1 MCLVQVGLLDHSHL
15 NFDAE
20 NGRREWRA
28 WKVARS
34 AATASLTLRR
44 MPKAP
49 PNPAAMRSRGR
60 RLGGPAHTQ
69 TPVLPAMRPV
79 LLWSVRVCL
88 ALTLLTPLIVTTDTY
103 FPFVVGKA
111 VYVRFVIELA
121 ACFWVALVLLDSSWR
136 PPRSPL
142 LVVMALGLACHL
154 LAAWFGVSP
163 VRSMWSTYERMQGF
177 VDAAHWFAFAVIT
190 VSVLRDAASMR
201 ALLNA
206 NLGVALAVGCLAIIG
221 YFVGEVPFYG
231 TAERDAPRIGSVFGN
246 AIYLAI
252 YAMINLFLAL
262 GFLAHSFV
270 TGRDASPTNRSRR
283 WRRAIALR
291 VFWGATAA
299 VSVLAVAYSG
309 SFTVLAALVGGIGL
323 LAITCAFF
331 WRSPFARLFAI
342 VASVLGAGGT
352 AVFLFPG
359 AFPVITEQT
368 FDHPLLQRLADSNIR
383 HSSFVNRRLAWE
395 AGLKGFADKPVLGWG
410 PGNYIVVFG
419 KHFTSSAEYTD
430 PHDHAHNKIIEEAAT
445 KGVLGLATYLA
456 LWVIA
461 FRIVFRSAKRAPN
474 GERVFT
480 LVLGAAMAAYF
491 LQSLTLFDT
500 VSLNLQFVLLLAYVI
515 TLETALRREPPKTSP
530 GIWRSWTARPAVRHA
545 GKVVFGC
552 GVLALAA
559 SGMALNHATF
569 TAATAIADTGAMTAK
584 RPFAHLEQAQAIRD
598 CPPLANG
605 PRMQLFME
613 LAQVWRPLRIHRGA
627 EAQRLLEQARLE
639 GALAMSVE
647 PENWEIPATLANL
660 YAEAGP
666 HRTRLRRARRTRK
679 PKGAS
684 ASAEFDDV
692 PALASALL
700 LANAP
705 VKSGRAPYAAGRII
719 AASLGATSSGRSRS
733 TSPPVRRR
741 YSTTPSL
748 SPRSPT
754 VTRCGMPMRSASAN
768 FTPGRSSRSSSSVSR
783 PAASS
788 ASCKVA
794 AVRLTADDRTL
805 LSATR

>member
-1 MCLVQVGLLDHSHL
+1 
-15 NFDAE
+15 
-20 NGRREWRA
+20 
-28 WKVARS
+28 
-34 AATASLTLRR
+34 
-44 MPKAP
+44 
-49 PNPAAMRSRGR
+49 
-60 RLGGPAHTQ
+60 
-69 TPVLPAMRPV
+69 MRPV

-88 ALTLLTPLIVTTDTY
+88 ALTLLTPLVVTTDTY

-177 VDAAHWFAFAVIT
+177 VDAAHWFAFTVIT

-252 YAMINLFLAL
+252 YAMVNLFLAL

-283 WRRAIALR
+283 WRAIALR
-291 VFWGATAA
+291 AFWGATAA

-323 LAITCAFF
+323 LAITCAFS
-331 WRSPFARLFAI
+331 WRSPLARLFAI

-480 LVLGAAMAAYF
+480 LVAGAAMAAYF

-569 TAATAIADTGAMTAK
+569 TAATAIADTGSMTAK
-584 RPFAHLEQAQAIRD
+584 RPLAHLEQAIRD

-605 PRMQLFME
+605 PRMLLFME
-613 LAQVWRPLRIHRGA
+613 LARVWRPLRIHRGA
-627 EAQRLLEQARLE
+627 DAQRLLEQARLE

-660 YAEAGP
+660 YAEAG
-666 HRTRLRRARRTRK
+666 RTEPGYAALAEQESQKALALAPNLTMFLPWRLRYYLRM
-679 PKGAS
+679 
-684 ASAEFDDV
+684 
-692 PALASALL
+692 
-700 LANAP
+700 
-705 VKSGRAPYAAGRII
+705 
-719 AASLGATSSGRSRS
+719 
-733 TSPPVRRR
+733 
-741 YSTTPSL
+741 
-748 SPRSPT
+748 PR
-754 VTRCGMPMRSASAN
+754 
-768 FTPGRSSRSSSSVSR
+768 
-783 PAASS
+783 
-788 ASCKVA
+788 
-794 AVRLTADDRTL
+794 
-805 LSATR
+805 

>member
-1 MCLVQVGLLDHSHL
+1 
-15 NFDAE
+15 
-20 NGRREWRA
+20 
-28 WKVARS
+28 
-34 AATASLTLRR
+34 
-44 MPKAP
+44 
-49 PNPAAMRSRGR
+49 
-60 RLGGPAHTQ
+60 
-69 TPVLPAMRPV
+69 MRPV

-88 ALTLLTPLIVTTDTY
+88 ALTLLTPLVVTTDTY

-177 VDAAHWFAFAVIT
+177 VDAAHWFAFTVIT

-201 ALLNA
+201 SLLNA

-246 AIYLAI
+246 AIYLAT
-252 YAMINLFLAL
+252 YAMVNLFLAL

-270 TGRDASPTNRSRR
+270 TARDAGPTKRSRR
-283 WRRAIALR
+283 WRAIALR
-291 VFWGATAA
+291 MFWGATAA

-331 WRSPFARLFAI
+331 WRSPLARLFAI

-480 LVLGAAMAAYF
+480 LVVGAAMAAYF

-515 TLETALRREPPKTSP
+515 TLETVLRREPPKTSP

-569 TAATAIADTGAMTAK
+569 TAATAIAGTGATTAK
-584 RPFAHLEQAQAIRD
+584 RPFAHLEQAIRD

-613 LAQVWRPLRIHRGA
+613 LGRVWRSLRIHRGT

-660 YAEAGP
+660 YAEAG
-666 HRTRLRRARRTRK
+666 RTEPGYA
-679 PKGAS
+679 
-684 ASAEFDDV
+684 
-692 PALASALL
+692 ALAEQESQKALA
-700 LANAP
+700 LAPNLRMFLP
-705 VKSGRAPYAAGRII
+705 WH
-719 AASLGATSSGRSRS
+719 L
-733 TSPPVRRR
+733 R
-741 YSTTPSL
+741 YYL
-748 SPRSPT
+748 RMPR
-754 VTRCGMPMRSASAN
+754 
-768 FTPGRSSRSSSSVSR
+768 
-783 PAASS
+783 
-788 ASCKVA
+788 
-794 AVRLTADDRTL
+794 
-805 LSATR
+805 